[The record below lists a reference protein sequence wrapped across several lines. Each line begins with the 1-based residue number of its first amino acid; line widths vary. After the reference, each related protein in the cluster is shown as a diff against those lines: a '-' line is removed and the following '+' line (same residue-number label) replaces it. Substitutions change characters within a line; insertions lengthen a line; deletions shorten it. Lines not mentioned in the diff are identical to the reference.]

1 MPTARCFHNPPCRAG
16 LLLAILLHAT
26 VAWGETPLLE
36 RYHNLKSGNLAT
48 LPGTAISLLSTEQA
62 GLLGAEV
69 TAILP
74 YPFAEAAP
82 ALAKVENWCQFMPL
96 HFNIKACT
104 YQMEQGSE
112 RLTLYSDRKTYQT
125 PEQSHPLVY
134 RVETRAQGV
143 DTLSLL
149 LLAPSGPVGTHDY
162 RIELDMLRVQEGTL
176 LHIRSS
182 YRPSLTSSLLT
193 RTYLATMA
201 RNKVGFTRIEQEGGP
216 QYVGGVRGV
225 TERNVMRYYLAIAT
239 FLETRSLPDSS
250 RRETALKQWF
260 RLNDSYP
267 QQLHEMSEKEYL
279 AIKRREWKNQLRLQ
293 QTLNEKQ

>member
-1 MPTARCFHNPPCRAG
+1 MPTARCFHHTPCRAG
-16 LLLAILLHAT
+16 LLLAILLYAT
-26 VAWGETPLLE
+26 VTWGETPLAE
-36 RYHNLKSGNLAT
+36 RYHNLKNGNLAT
-48 LPGTAISLLSTEQA
+48 LPGTTISLISTEQA

-74 YPFAEAAP
+74 YPFGEAAP
-82 ALAKVENWCQFMPL
+82 ALAKVANWCQFMPL

-112 RLTLYSDRKTYQT
+112 RLTLYSDRKTYQA
-125 PEQSHPLVY
+125 PEHSHPLVY
-134 RVETRAQGV
+134 RVESRAQGV

-149 LLAPSGPVGTHDY
+149 LLAPDGPVGTHDY
-162 RIELDMLRVQEGTL
+162 RLELDMLRVQEGTL

-193 RTYLATMA
+193 RSYLATLG
-201 RNKVGFTRIEQEGGP
+201 RNKVGFTRLEQGAV
-216 QYVGGVRGV
+216 QYVHGVRGV
-225 TERNVMRYYLAIAT
+225 IERNVMRYYLAIAT

-250 RRETALKQWF
+250 RRETALKRWF

-279 AIKRREWKNQLRLQ
+279 TIKRREWKNQLRLQ
-293 QTLNEKQ
+293 QTLNEQQ